1 MLLKVIPTDE
11 GFRVEGELDMATAP
25 ELREALQE
33 AVESGG
39 PIILDFSGVSFMD
52 STGLRAVLQ
61 IVKAM
66 DGTGVLILE
75 RPTDPVRRV
84 LDISLPGGAPRL
96 EIRD

>member
-25 ELREALQE
+25 ELLESLQD
-33 AVESGG
+33 AVETGG
-39 PIILDFSGVSFMD
+39 PIVLDFSGVTFMD

-61 IVKAM
+61 AVRAL
-66 DGTGVLILE
+66 DGEGVLVLE
-75 RPTDPVRRV
+75 RPSDRVRRV
-84 LDISLPGGAPRL
+84 LDISLPGGVPRL